1 MRIFII
7 LQSAIFSLVQILFFC
22 LALPSFASYGIAING
37 SPKNAKDFKHF
48 QYASENAIKGG
59 KITLH
64 DIGSFDKLN
73 PFTLKGESPLEIETL
88 LFEPL
93 MASSLDEP
101 FSVYGLLAEDIE
113 IAKDKKSA
121 IFTLNPRARFSDGS
135 DVTAEDVAYTLA
147 LLKSPKVHPH
157 YQSYYRDIIG
167 SEILGKKKIR
177 FLFSSVNRELP
188 LIAGQIRVL
197 PRKYHIRN
205 GFDEETSSN
214 ALESPVGSGPYIVSH
229 VALGKSI
236 IYQRNENYWAKD
248 QPTRKGMYNFD
259 QITVKYYKDQVIAL
273 EAFKAGEFDF
283 ISINI
288 AKQWA
293 RDIKG
298 PKFTDGQFIKKSF
311 PHDNNAGIQGFVMN
325 SRRTIF
331 KDRRVRQ
338 AMGLALDFNWIN
350 RSLFFNQY
358 TRNTSFFSNSILA
371 AKGLPSTL
379 ELEYLLPFKDTLPK
393 EVFTTAPSAP
403 TTKEKRGIRT
413 NLRKAKQLL
422 NESGWHVKDG
432 SLINEEG
439 EPFRFAITLVSPSFE
454 RVMASYVKNL
464 KKLGI
469 QASYRTIDQA
479 LYVQKIKKFD
489 FDMIVTSYG
498 QSQSPGNEQRNYWT
512 SAAAEIPGS
521 RNYAGIHSTAVD
533 NLVNKII
540 YAEKKE
546 ELVAACRALDR
557 VLWYGY
563 YLVPNWYLAYY
574 RLSYKNVFAM
584 PEKSPLYYYPFQL
597 LMTWWSGNQL
607 Q

>member
-1 MRIFII
+1 MQ
-7 LQSAIFSLVQILFFC
+7 LSLFSLFQVLFFC
-22 LALPSFASYGIAING
+22 IALPSFAGSGIAING
-37 SPKNAKDFKHF
+37 SLKYRNDFKHF
-48 QYASENAIKGG
+48 QYTSENSIKGG
-59 KITLH
+59 EVTLH

-101 FSVYGLLAEDIE
+101 FSVYGLLAQDIE
-113 IAKDKKSA
+113 IAKDKKSV
-121 IFTLNPRARFSDGS
+121 IFTLDPQARFSDGS

-147 LLKSPKVHPH
+147 LLKSSKVHPH
-157 YQSYYRDIIG
+157 YQSYYRDIAG
-167 SEILGKKKIR
+167 SEILGKKRIR

-197 PRKYHIRN
+197 PKKYHIRN
-205 GFDEETSSN
+205 GFTEESSSN
-214 ALESPVGSGPYIVSH
+214 TPESPIGSGPYIVSH

-236 IYQRNENYWAKD
+236 TYQRNEKYWAKD
-248 QPTRKGMYNFD
+248 LPTRKGMYNFD

-298 PKFTDGQFIKKSF
+298 PKFTDGQFIKKPF

-325 SRRTIF
+325 SRRTVF

-338 AMGLALDFNWIN
+338 AMGLALDFSWIN
-350 RSLFFNQY
+350 RSLFFDQY
-358 TRNTSFFSNSILA
+358 TRNNSFFSNSILA
-371 AKGLPSTL
+371 AKGLPSPL

-393 EVFTTAPSAP
+393 EVFTTAPAAP
-403 TTKEKRGIRT
+403 TTTGKHGIRV
-413 NLRKAKQLL
+413 NLRKAKLLL
-422 NESGWHVKDG
+422 NESGWHVKG
-432 SLINEEG
+432 GVLVNEKG
-439 EPFRFAITLVSPSFE
+439 EPFQFAITLVSPSFE

-479 LYVQKIKKFD
+479 LYVEKIKKFD

-512 SAAAEIPGS
+512 SASAAIPGS
-521 RNYAGIHSTAVD
+521 RNYAGIHSAAVD
-533 NLVNKII
+533 SLVDKII

-563 YLVPNWYLAYY
+563 YLVPNWYLPYY

-597 LMTWWSGNQL
+597 LMTWWTDNQL

>member
-1 MRIFII
+1 MRIFMI
-7 LQSAIFSLVQILFFC
+7 LQSAILFVQVLFLCFAFS
-22 LALPSFASYGIAING
+22 SFANYGIAING
-37 SPKNAKDFKHF
+37 SLKYKDGFKQF
-48 QYASENAIKGG
+48 QYTSENARKGG
-59 KITLH
+59 KVTLH

-73 PFTLKGESPLEIETL
+73 PFTLKGESPLEMETL

-93 MASSLDEP
+93 MASSFDEP
-101 FSVYGLLAEDIE
+101 FSVYGLLAKDIE
-113 IAKDKKSA
+113 IARDKKSV
-121 IFTLNPRARFSDGS
+121 IFTLDPQAHFSDGS
-135 DVTAEDVAYTLA
+135 EVTAEDVAYTLA
-147 LLKSPKVHPH
+147 LLKSSKVHPH
-157 YQSYYRDIIG
+157 YQSYYKDITG

-177 FLFSSVNRELP
+177 FLFSVVNRELP

-197 PRKYHIRN
+197 PKKFHIRN
-205 GFDEETSSN
+205 GFDEESSLN
-214 ALESPVGSGPYIVSH
+214 ISDFPIGSGPYIVSH

-236 IYQRNENYWAKD
+236 IYQRNKNYWAKD
-248 QPTRKGMYNFD
+248 LPTRKGMYNFD

-298 PKFTDGQFIKKSF
+298 PKFTDGLFIKKTF
-311 PHDNNAGIQGFVMN
+311 PHHNSAGIQGFVMN
-325 SRRTIF
+325 SRRMLF
-331 KDRRVRQ
+331 KDRRVRE

-358 TRNTSFFSNSILA
+358 TRNRSFFSNSPLA

-379 ELEYLLPFKDTLPK
+379 ELQYLLPFKDILPK
-393 EVFTTAPSAP
+393 EVFTTALSVP
-403 TTKEKRGIRT
+403 TTPKKHGIRT
-413 NLRKAKQLL
+413 NLRKAKRLL
-422 NESGWHVKDG
+422 DEAGWHIKEGV
-432 SLINEEG
+432 LVNEKG
-439 EPFRFAITLVSPSFE
+439 EPFQFAITLVSHSFE

-479 LYVQKIKKFD
+479 LYVEKIKKFD

-512 SAAAEIPGS
+512 SASAEIPGS
-521 RNYAGIHSTAVD
+521 RNYAGIHSAAVD
-533 NLVNKII
+533 NLVDKII
-540 YAEKKE
+540 YAQKKE

-563 YLVPNWYLAYY
+563 YLVPNWYLPYY
-574 RLSYKNVFAM
+574 RLSYKNIFTM

-597 LMTWWSGNQL
+597 LMTWWSDN
-607 Q
+607 

>member
-1 MRIFII
+1 MKIFKI
-7 LQSAIFSLVQILFFC
+7 LKSFIFLFVYVLSFC
-22 LALPSFASYGIAING
+22 LALPSFAGYGIAING
-37 SPKNAKDFKHF
+37 SLKYKNNFKQF
-48 QYASENAIKGG
+48 QYTSENAIKGG
-59 KITLH
+59 KVTLH

-73 PFTLKGESPLEIETL
+73 PFTLKGESPLELETL

-101 FSVYGLLAEDIE
+101 FSVYGLLAKNIE
-113 IAKDKKSA
+113 IAKDKKSV
-121 IFTLNPRARFSDGS
+121 IFTLDPQARFSDGS
-135 DVTAEDVAYTLA
+135 EVTADDVAYTLD

-157 YQSYYRDIIG
+157 YQSYYRDITG
-167 SEILGKKKIR
+167 SEILGNKKIR
-177 FLFSSVNRELP
+177 FLFATVNRELP

-197 PRKYHIRN
+197 PKKHHIRN
-205 GFDEETSSN
+205 GFIEKPTSN
-214 ALESPVGSGPYIVSH
+214 TPEFPVGSGPYTVSH
-229 VALGKSI
+229 FTFGKSI
-236 IYQRNENYWAKD
+236 TYQRNENYWAKD

-293 RDIKG
+293 RDISG
-298 PKFTDGQFIKKSF
+298 SKFTDGLLLKRSF
-311 PHDNNAGIQGFVMN
+311 PHDNNAGIQGFLMN
-325 SRRTIF
+325 SRRTVF

-358 TRNTSFFSNSILA
+358 TRNNSFFSNSPLA

-379 ELEYLLPFKDTLPK
+379 ELEYLLPFKNTLPE

-403 TTKEKRGIRT
+403 IARGKYGIRT

-422 NESGWHVKDG
+422 NASGWHVKNG
-432 SLINEEG
+432 VLVNEQG
-439 EPFRFAITLVSPSFE
+439 EKFRFEITLVSSSFE

-469 QASYRTIDQA
+469 QASYRTIDQT
-479 LYVQKIKKFD
+479 LYVEKIKKFD
-489 FDMIVTSYG
+489 FDMMVTSYG

-512 SAAAEIPGS
+512 SEAADIFGS
-521 RNYAGIHSTAVD
+521 KNYAGIQSAAVD

-540 YAEKKE
+540 YAERKE

-563 YLVPNWYLAYY
+563 YLVPNWYLPYY
-574 RLSYKNVFAM
+574 RLSYKNVFTM

-597 LMTWWSGNQL
+597 LMTWWFDKDL
-607 Q
+607 R